1 MCMCVHVPTEARRC
15 LGFFEAGVTGFSE
28 LLSVYML
35 AIKFC
40 SSRGGAGTQPL
51 SYFSGP
57 GKLFLPYLLLLTVHK
72 ASFCFLT
79 NLITEKMNLTTEVW
93 KIHKN

>member
-1 MCMCVHVPTEARRC
+1 MCVHVPKEARKGLRFLEAGITGVYEPPSVC
-15 LGFFEAGVTGFSE
+15 LG
-28 LLSVYML
+28 
-35 AIKFC
+35 IKC
-40 SSRGGAGTQPL
+40 SSSRGRAGTQPL

-57 GKLFLPYLLLLTVHK
+57 GKLFLLCLLLLTVHK

-79 NLITEKMNLTTEVW
+79 NLTTEIW

>member
-1 MCMCVHVPTEARRC
+1 MCVHVPMEARRG
-15 LGFFEAGVTGFSE
+15 LGFLEAGVTG
-28 LLSVYML
+28 VYEAPGVCAGNQML
-35 AIKFC
+35 FL
-40 SSRGGAGTQPL
+40 RGGAGTQPL

-72 ASFCFLT
+72 ETSFCFLT
-79 NLITEKMNLTTEVW
+79 NLTTEVW